1 MQKKKRLMLFIIP
14 VCVIVLGIAAGM
26 AVLFN
31 TKWKKEA
38 VETENEVM
46 KYSVSVKDEE
56 GNAVKNAYVVL
67 CSEDGKQ
74 ISWLPY
80 ATNEMGNIQ
89 ITGETDKDCFV
100 KVIAAPLGYDIDE
113 NARYEFNKNGKLT
126 VYLKKG
132 NIAYAAKIGETY
144 FTSLSTAFGVANSSN
159 EDVTVE
165 ILADASV
172 KPFTFSG
179 IYGNKITVN
188 GNGFVLTAEGG
199 NNTFIISQE
208 KGAVSFNNMTLR
220 HKNTGSAFQI
230 TGGADVN
237 ITDVKLDAT
246 EGTAYNYALI
256 NIMHSGV
263 SNLTLTNVDVKMAV
277 GTPAKADEAGIIRT
291 GNTDCDKTVNITLNG
306 CNFDTTGATG
316 RNGMVIMKRTA
327 ANIKINNSVITA
339 GDAYAIWNTEKSTD
353 NTLTVKNGTF
363 ISKQA
368 PYSAAPVFG
377 YEVRNGDVYY
387 PTITKGIR
395 VAEKSTADTTHTLIN
410 DLTIN
415 CCEINGKNGNLITI
429 DGNGKTLTTDKG
441 NNAFVV
447 GNRVAFKNMN
457 INHKNTGSVVQIKEI
472 GSVDITD
479 VNVNATE
486 GAAYTYTLFNILAP
500 GDTST
505 LNLTRVNVKMEVESK
520 GQDKFAA
527 VIRTGNTGSEN
538 RNTVIINLTDC
549 NLDTTGA
556 TGRSSISVVPDTRA
570 TVNLKNTKITT
581 KDIFAIR
588 SCEEA
593 INWNNADTVLT
604 SLSET
609 YKEYPVEGYLAKIG
623 DVFYT
628 LNKAIN
634 LANNAKANTTINL
647 LADYSLA
654 AQTVNNVN
662 GKKITLNGNGKTITT
677 TGGNNAFV
685 LGKSVAIENLNIVH
699 KNPGSVFQITEK
711 GVFDLENIS
720 INATEGK
727 EYRYALIN
735 TLAVGE
741 TTLTLNKVTAKMAV
755 AGTGA
760 SDSSAIIRTGNDTDE
775 KTVNLNM
782 TDCDLDATAATGRM
796 GIVIMRKTTANIKM
810 SNTKISTLNEAPIRA
825 NEDSSLAY
833 TLIADNCTLTSKAKE
848 FNSEPIRGYDAR
860 LGGIIYHDF
869 KDALTQATAG
879 DSVELLQSFAVGEVY
894 IDKSLTVDGAGHTLT
909 ASSAFSGG
917 NTFIINKAADVAFK
931 NMSIADLRS
940 GSVIQI
946 KAISNVS
953 LENVDIDATKSE
965 KGYDYCLINILAAG
979 AGTTNLK
986 LKSVNVKM
994 AADTAGK
1001 DKFSAVIRTGNW
1013 GNSEKKKVN
1022 ISLEDCVLDATDAVG
1037 RYGIAV
1043 MDTTDAVIS
1052 LAKTKIKTQNVSAV
1066 KCFCTTSGQL
1076 TLDDASKLI
1085 CGKKADETNGYTYS
1099 SGNTY
1104 YVMQMEDIF
1113 KSAVNSVN
1121 DVTLKLQNDTTLNLD
1136 EFVNVNGK
1144 KIKVDTNGYSLTTT
1158 GKMDKTVEIINT
1170 DAHYTEG
1177 EKSVY
1182 CTLRNAVNMSNS
1194 ATANAEI
1201 LILQN
1206 ITTDGLQEFKNAN
1219 SAEITVD
1226 GNGKTV
1232 TTTKGSGANNNAFKI
1247 TSAYTGKNAAF
1258 KNMVIEHRQ
1267 TQALFQVQAEGITLD
1282 LSDIE
1287 VKTDK
1292 SINYQYGLINL
1303 EKTSDLVLE
1312 RVNVTLQAVSGSDKN
1327 SNAIIR
1333 TGNDSYPN
1341 VDNSKTVNITIN
1353 DCNLDASGAAARNGI
1368 LIMNTTKAKI
1378 NINNSNITVSSGA
1391 YVINR
1396 LLGALTT
1403 EDIKN
1408 NTDVYVEGESKLKAG
1423 TDTSLD
1429 TVIRNIDSSHI
1440 QAVRTVTFKVP
1451 VEFFDEFMALVKS
1464 FADRVGW
1471 KLDI

>member
-1 MQKKKRLMLFIIP
+1 MQKKKRLMLFVIP

-26 AVLFN
+26 AILFG

-38 VETENEVM
+38 VVTENEVT

-56 GNAVKNAYVVL
+56 GNAVKDAYVVL

-89 ITGETDKDCFV
+89 ITDETDKDCFV
-100 KVIAAPLGYDIDE
+100 KVIAAPLGYEIDE
-113 NARYEFNKNGKLT
+113 AARYEFNKNGKLT

-144 FTSLSTAFGVANSSN
+144 FTSLSMAFGVANSSS

-165 ILADASV
+165 ILADATV
-172 KPFTFSG
+172 KPFTFGG

-188 GNGFVLTAEGG
+188 GNGFALTAEGG

-208 KGAVSFNNMTLR
+208 KGAVRFNNMTLK

-230 TGGADVN
+230 TGGADVD
-237 ITDVKLDAT
+237 ITNVKLDAT
-246 EGTAYNYALI
+246 EGAAYNYALI

-263 SNLTLTNVDVKMAV
+263 SNLNLTNVDVKMAV
-277 GTPAKADEAGIIRT
+277 GTPAKANEAGIIRT
-291 GNTDCDKTVNITLNG
+291 GNADCDKTVNITMNG

-363 ISKQA
+363 ISRQA
-368 PYSAAPVFG
+368 PYSATPVFG

-395 VAEKSTADTTHTLIN
+395 AAEKSATDTTLTLIN

-505 LNLTRVNVKMEVESK
+505 LNLTRVNVKMAVESK
-520 GQDKFAA
+520 GQDKFASI
-527 VIRTGNTGSEN
+527 IRTGNSGSAN
-538 RNTVIINLTDC
+538 RNTVVINLTDC

-556 TGRSSISVVPDTRA
+556 TGRSGISVVPDTRA
-570 TVNLKNTKITT
+570 TVNLKNTKIAT

-588 SCEEA
+588 SCEET

-609 YKEYPVEGYLAKIG
+609 YREYPVEGYLAKIG

-628 LNKAIN
+628 LNKAIG
-634 LANNAKANTTINL
+634 LANNAKSDTTINL
-647 LADYSLA
+647 LANYSLA
-654 AQTVNNVN
+654 TQTVGNVN
-662 GKKITLNGNGKTITT
+662 NKKITLNGNGKTVTT

-685 LGKSVAIENLNIVH
+685 MGKNVAIEDLNIVH
-699 KNPGSVFQITEK
+699 KNSGSVFQITEK
-711 GVFDLENIS
+711 GTFDFRDIN

-735 TLAVGE
+735 TLAGGE
-741 TTLTLNKVTAKMAV
+741 TTLTLNKVNAKMAV

-760 SDSSAIIRTGNDTDE
+760 SDSSAIIRTGNDDE

-782 TDCDLDATAATGRM
+782 SDCNLDTTAATGRM
-796 GIVIMRKTTANIKM
+796 GIVVMRKTTANIKM

-833 TLIADNCTLTSKAKE
+833 MLIADNCTFTSKAKE
-848 FNSEPIRGYDAR
+848 FNSEPIRGYDAKI
-860 LGGIIYHDF
+860 GDIIYHDF
-869 KDALTQATAG
+869 KDALAHAKTG
-879 DSVELLQSFAVGEVY
+879 NSVELLQNFAIGEVY
-894 IDKSLTVDGAGHTLT
+894 IDKSVTVNGAGHTLT
-909 ASSAFSGG
+909 ASSAFRGG
-917 NTFIINKAADVAFK
+917 NTFIINKSADVSFK
-931 NMSIADLRS
+931 NMSIADMRN

-953 LENVDIDATKSE
+953 LENVDIDATKS
-965 KGYDYCLINILAAG
+965 KNGYDYCLINMLAAG
-979 AGTTNLK
+979 ADTTSLK

-1001 DKFSAVIRTGNW
+1001 DKFSAVIRTGNF

-1022 ISLEDCVLDATDAVG
+1022 ISLENCVLDATDAVG

-1043 MDTTDAVIS
+1043 MDTTDAVVS
-1052 LAKTKIKTQNVSAV
+1052 LTKTKIKTQNVSAV

-1076 TLDDASKLI
+1076 TVDDASKLI
-1085 CGKKADETNGYTYS
+1085 CGKKSDETDGYTYS

-1113 KSAVNSVN
+1113 KSAVSSVN

-1144 KIKVDTNGYSLTTT
+1144 KISIDTNGYSLTTT
-1158 GKMDKTVEIINT
+1158 GKMNKTVEIINT

-1219 SAEITVD
+1219 GAEITVD

-1267 TQALFQVQAEGITLD
+1267 TQALFQVQATGVTLS
-1282 LSDIE
+1282 LADIE

-1312 RVNVTLQAVSGSDKN
+1312 RVNVALQAVSGSDKN

-1353 DCNLDASGAAARNGI
+1353 DCDLDALGAAARNGI

-1396 LLGALTT
+1396 LLGALTS

-1423 TDTSLD
+1423 TDTSFD

-1440 QAVRTVTFKVP
+1440 QAVRTVTFRVP
-1451 VEFFDEFMALVKS
+1451 VEFFDKFMAVVKS